1 MSPDAS
7 RNWVA
12 CFTTDTGRLSRE
24 PKFRF
29 GPAPK
34 DRQTFSK
41 GQNFIS
47 KREGESM
54 GVGTHGSDC
63 LLSIRISASE
73 EMEQFCSQFAVSG
86 FCLHMLLQ
94 GNPGS
99 NSIMGRDLC
108 WQHKSREG
116 EGRIYAQ

>member
-7 RNWVA
+7 RISVA
-12 CFTTDTGRLSRE
+12 CFTTDTARLSRE

-73 EMEQFCSQFAVSG
+73 EIEQFCSQIAVSG

-94 GNPGS
+94 GNPG
-99 NSIMGRDLC
+99 
-108 WQHKSREG
+108 
-116 EGRIYAQ
+116 